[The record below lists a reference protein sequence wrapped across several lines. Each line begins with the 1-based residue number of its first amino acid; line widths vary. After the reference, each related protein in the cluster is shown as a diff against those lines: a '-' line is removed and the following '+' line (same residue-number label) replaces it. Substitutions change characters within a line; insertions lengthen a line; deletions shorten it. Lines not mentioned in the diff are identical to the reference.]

1 MKRSL
6 AVGGLLLSVGIG
18 ACAETSPPTSRPPL
32 APQRTV
38 GTEAAPPPLKSAD
51 LLAQQ
56 PSEVQAAVNQH
67 EQDGAWAVF
76 KSENLQLY
84 PFGEGPEPLID
95 CEPLK
100 STDIQLQ
107 AGETITDVAM
117 GDSERWQAVPA
128 ASGDP
133 RQPTPHIAIKPQA
146 PGIKTNLT
154 IYTTHHIYHLALRS
168 RPGHGIEQVTF
179 YYPEEL
185 LAAMRE
191 ADRKASE
198 NKSDT
203 DAKGEDIV
211 AATLRTID
219 PAALNFSYTI
229 SGPKVPWR
237 PIRAFDDRTHVYI
250 EMPHQMNTS
259 DAPALLIDSAGGN
272 QVVNYRVR
280 GNYYVIDRLF
290 ERAVLLAGVGR
301 AQDRVVV
308 AYTGQS
314 R

>member
-6 AVGGLLLSVGIG
+6 TAGGLLLSVWVA
-18 ACAETSPPTSRPPL
+18 ACATTSPPASPPAW
-32 APQRTV
+32 APPRTMA
-38 GTEAAPPPLKSAD
+38 TEAAPATLKGSD
-51 LLAQQ
+51 VLAQE
-56 PSEVQAAVNQH
+56 PSEVQEAVNQH
-67 EQDGAWAVF
+67 KQDGAWPIF

-107 AGETITDVAM
+107 AGETIMDVAM

-179 YYPEEL
+179 YYPEEV
-185 LAAMRE
+185 LAAMR
-191 ADRKASE
+191 
-198 NKSDT
+198 
-203 DAKGEDIV
+203 
-211 AATLRTID
+211 
-219 PAALNFSYTI
+219 
-229 SGPKVPWR
+229 
-237 PIRAFDDRTHVYI
+237 
-250 EMPHQMNTS
+250 
-259 DAPALLIDSAGGN
+259 
-272 QVVNYRVR
+272 
-280 GNYYVIDRLF
+280 
-290 ERAVLLAGVGR
+290 
-301 AQDRVVV
+301 
-308 AYTGQS
+308 
-314 R
+314 